1 VASILVINGPNL
13 NLLGS
18 REPEQYGY
26 SSLQEIMED
35 LDRFAGA
42 CGHEL
47 RHVQRNSAGALVDV
61 IHQAAAD
68 NVDYIIINPAGY
80 THTSI
85 VLRDALLAVG
95 IPFVEVHLSLVHGRE
110 AFRQKSYFSDIA
122 LGVISGFKGESYM
135 LALQAIINRIEP

>member
-1 VASILVINGPNL
+1 MASILVVNGPNL

-35 LDRFAGA
+35 LDRFAA
-42 CGHEL
+42 HCGHEL
-47 RHVQRNSAGALVDV
+47 RHVQRNSEGALVDV
-61 IHQAAAD
+61 IHQAATD

-110 AFRQKSYFSDIA
+110 AFRQKSFFSDIA